1 MTRAEQKELK
11 LKKEQEFLK
20 SIKGKP
26 ISGKIK
32 DLFRRTTVWTSFRK
46 YMKDKYKV
54 DYLTGRKLTRTWNLH
69 HRNFRPT
76 EYTNLKEESFRC
88 LNNQQH
94 DVLHVLISETI
105 KDPDYLNRLC
115 KEVLDT
121 IAFNEGR
128 DVRDWSKI
136 CKIYI
141 EETTK

>member
-11 LKKEQEFLK
+11 LKKEQDFIK
-20 SIKGKP
+20 SIKGKA
-26 ISGKIK
+26 ISGKLK
-32 DLFRRTTVWTSFRK
+32 DLFRATTVWKSFRK
-46 YMKDKYKV
+46 FMKDKYKV
-54 DYLTGRKLTRTWNLH
+54 DFLTGRKLTKTWNLH

-94 DVLHVLISETI
+94 DVLHVVISETI

-121 IAFNEGR
+121 IKFNEGK
-128 DVRDWSKI
+128 DVRDWIKLP
-136 CKIYI
+136 K
-141 EETTK
+141 EL